1 MLSGHRSARR
11 PRRNSRSAR
20 IAVSLAIP
28 MALGLTLGIVI
39 AVSGGGRAMTIE
51 QSALGACASAAAD
64 VNGAASG
71 RTSPLSYPTLGG
83 PEKPGASQ
91 PIPGRHHRGWRT
103 SSCASSPPPI
113 TAGVAGH
120 YPCFLVTRYRFRRMG
135 PSSGQSAA
143 SGSGEDHPWRVAHLW
158 RNLPTFTVRSRN
170 TGPDGAVCG
179 PGKDAHPERSG
190 AWDGGSR
197 QGSRTGSRGRGVV

>member
-39 AVSGGGRAMTIE
+39 AVSGAGRAMTIE

-83 PEKPGASQ
+83 PENP
-91 PIPGRHHRGWRT
+91 
-103 SSCASSPPPI
+103 
-113 TAGVAGH
+113 
-120 YPCFLVTRYRFRRMG
+120 G
-135 PSSGQSAA
+135 PSS
-143 SGSGEDHPWRVAHLW
+143 
-158 RNLPTFTVRSRN
+158 
-170 TGPDGAVCG
+170 
-179 PGKDAHPERSG
+179 RSG
-190 AWDGGSR
+190 ASL
-197 QGSRTGSRGRGVV
+197 SGVENQLVRVLHPRLRLASPVITLASS

>member
-39 AVSGGGRAMTIE
+39 AVSGAGRAMTIE

-103 SSCASSPPPI
+103 SSC
-113 TAGVAGH
+113 GVSTPDYGWRRRSL
-120 YPCFLVTRYRFRRMG
+120 PLLPRNPLPFRHMAT
-135 PSSGQSAA
+135 SSGQSAV
-143 SGSGEDHPWRVAHLW
+143 SGSGEDHPWRVAHLR

-179 PGKDAHPERSG
+179 PGKDVHPERSG
-190 AWDGGSR
+190 AWDGGSG